1 MGAFAIAQ
9 RGCIYGRR
17 LCCTSQGGWDGER
30 RRDIVQVMLDEESVG
45 GVEWT
50 CHEAKCLMCAVSGCR
65 AVMAH
70 SALSDAP

>member
-1 MGAFAIAQ
+1 
-9 RGCIYGRR
+9 
-17 LCCTSQGGWDGER
+17 
-30 RRDIVQVMLDEESVG
+30 MLDEESVG